1 MRYTIDD
8 SVGRI
13 RHSALGCDVQLVQA
27 QLLEQV
33 QSHEARHHR
42 AVGHVRVP
50 ARVRTRRGSRPARGP
65 LRRRRPPAPTGPRLR
80 VVRAARQRGA
90 TCTRCAQATA
100 TAGASMSTVEAVSL
114 AALSSTSVGPNAP
127 ATDVAAGTGPAP
139 AAVAA
144 RRTRASTCMGCSGAA
159 CWSARR
165 DVRGY
170 TRGRTGLSRMVACRP
185 PGALPR
191 SSSGTLCETAAALS
205 VSRVH
210 TCLHRHAHHNSRAG
224 GDGRRRRRRRCAPLR
239 ACALPVGLEPTV
251 GRGDDGAG
259 RRARERAHLA
269 SAVKCYSSTRA
280 PLRCAL
286 HLMTGGDESA
296 SEMARVETCPCA
308 GETEVG
314 RRKGTS

>member
-1 MRYTIDD
+1 
-8 SVGRI
+8 
-13 RHSALGCDVQLVQA
+13 VQA
-27 QLLEQV
+27 RLLEQV
-33 QSHEARHHR
+33 QPHEARHHR

-65 LRRRRPPAPTGPRLR
+65 RRRRRRRGPPTPTRPRLR

-139 AAVAA
+139 AAA
-144 RRTRASTCMGCSGAA
+144 RRTRASTCMGCAGAA
-159 CWSARR
+159 YWSARR

-170 TRGRTGLSRMVACRP
+170 TRGRTVLSRMVACGP

-191 SSSGTLCETAAALS
+191 SSSGTLCATAAALS

-210 TCLHRHAHHNSRAG
+210 TRLHRHTHHDSLAG
-224 GDGRRRRRRRCAPLR
+224 GDGCRRRRCAHSGLVR
-239 ACALPVGLEPTV
+239 FRLGLSRRSAAAMTALAGV
-251 GRGDDGAG
+251 RGSERT
-259 RRARERAHLA
+259 RRAQSGA
-269 SAVKCYSSTRA
+269 TRA
-280 PLRCAL
+280 RVRRC
-286 HLMTGGDESA
+286 GV
-296 SEMARVETCPCA
+296 RC
-308 GETEVG
+308 
-314 RRKGTS
+314 TS